1 MLFLVVD
8 IVVVVVVGGGGGGDG
23 GVDFVVDIVIEL
35 CAGARM

>member
-8 IVVVVVVGGGGGGDG
+8 IVVVVVVVGGGGDG
-23 GVDFVVDIVIEL
+23 GVDFVVDVVIEL